1 MFKLR
6 FLLFISIISYL
17 PFVYSQKYSTGL
29 TDHEIDKINELV
41 IKDFIEKSSQP
52 DSLYFNIIPAQWDF
66 VLGNPNPI
74 DIDPNY
80 IVGIQEFEID
90 SLLHPYFCGYKYII
104 KDKLNYQNKF
114 ELLNQVINLND
125 LNFTWNYPENIPITE
140 NMKQFR
146 SLSLTQPYCIEDK
159 FIIIGFYLYNGFR
172 FERSGILFL
181 INNGEW
187 SIDKKCG
194 CWMS

>member
-74 DIDPNY
+74 DID
-80 IVGIQEFEID
+80 
-90 SLLHPYFCGYKYII
+90 SLLHLYFCGYKYII

>member
-74 DIDPNY
+74 DIDP
-80 IVGIQEFEID
+80 II
-90 SLLHPYFCGYKYII
+90 LL
-104 KDKLNYQNKF
+104 
-114 ELLNQVINLND
+114 
-125 LNFTWNYPENIPITE
+125 
-140 NMKQFR
+140 
-146 SLSLTQPYCIEDK
+146 
-159 FIIIGFYLYNGFR
+159 
-172 FERSGILFL
+172 ILR
-181 INNGEW
+181 I
-187 SIDKKCG
+187 
-194 CWMS
+194 